1 MLFLDPKM
9 LRGRNILRRVKQR
22 RVLSK
27 NFRRLASITVADDR
41 ASQSVQI
48 PVYMSLLAFIVFA
61 LHYGIKPAC
70 LLMSIHFSLKRYGF
84 WSKIQTAFQ
93 AWRRRRQDHGPTSRQ
108 KLYYYV
114 DYWLS
119 TNPYVLNW
127 VETVKVHQCS
137 ISQAHDSFQSVSN

>member
-1 MLFLDPKM
+1 M
-9 LRGRNILRRVKQR
+9 LRGRNIMRRVKQR

-27 NFRRLASITVADDR
+27 NFRRLASLTVADDG
-41 ASQSVQI
+41 ASKSVQI

-84 WSKIQTAFQ
+84 WTKIQAVFQ
-93 AWRRRRQDHGPTSRQ
+93 TWRRRRQDHGPTSRQ

-127 VETVKVHQCS
+127 VETVKVYQCS
-137 ISQAHDSFQSVSN
+137 ISHAYGSILGMSN